1 MTVAAFDLL
10 IRGGVVLDV
19 DAGKSRRVDVATRGG
34 RIVAVAPAIDSR
46 AKRVIDARNL
56 WVSPLLVDLTRD
68 PPPADD
74 AAAALFGFVAES
86 DGTPAPAAVVDSP
99 NAAVHAR
106 FLPRLATDDDAPLPD
121 LRALCAAEN
130 IAGAAGGGW
139 DSRRA
144 ARLFELAATF
154 SILLVCEARDRSLAA
169 GTAVCAGA
177 RNARLGLPMLHSAAE
192 EIEIFR
198 LSALARECGARLH
211 FAKLSTARGVAAF
224 LRARDDGADVSADA
238 SARGLLLTDDD
249 GGDFDL
255 RRRLWPPLGGDDDRA
270 ALTAAAAAGDIAIR
284 SDHCAPP
291 PGRASFV
298 ESPPGGAGGAAI
310 LLGATLAWARQRRI
324 APARALS
331 LITIV
336 PAARFGF
343 ALPRLAVGETAD
355 FCLIDP
361 RPQWRA
367 TNFADA
373 PLRGKIAA
381 VARAGKI
388 AR

>member
-1 MTVAAFDLL
+1 MTNAAFDLL

-46 AKRVIDARNL
+46 AKRVVDARNL

-86 DGTPAPAAVVDSP
+86 DGAPAAVAVDSP
-99 NAAVHAR
+99 NAAARAR

-154 SILLVCEARDRSLAA
+154 SILLVCEARERSLAA
-169 GTAVCAGA
+169 GAAVCAGA
-177 RNARLGLPMLHSAAE
+177 RNARLGLPMLHPAAE
-192 EIEIFR
+192 EIEVFR

-249 GGDFDL
+249 SGDFDL
-255 RRRLWPPLGGDDDRA
+255 RRRLWPPLGDDDDRA
-270 ALTAAAAAGDIAIR
+270 ALTAAAAAGDISIR

-310 LLGATLAWARQRRI
+310 LLGATLAWARKRRI

>member
-1 MTVAAFDLL
+1 MTAAAFDLL

-46 AKRVIDARNL
+46 AKRVVDARNL

-86 DGTPAPAAVVDSP
+86 DGAPAALAADLP
-99 NAAVHAR
+99 NAAAHAR
-106 FLPRLATDDDAPLPD
+106 FLPRLATDDDSPLPD

-177 RNARLGLPMLHSAAE
+177 RNARLGLPMLHPAAE
-192 EIEIFR
+192 EIEVFR

-255 RRRLWPPLGGDDDRA
+255 RRRLWPPLGDDDDRA
-270 ALTAAAAAGDIAIR
+270 ALTTAAAAGDISIR

-310 LLGATLAWARQRRI
+310 LLGATLAWARARRI

-343 ALPRLAVGETAD
+343 ALPRLAVDETAD

-367 TNFADA
+367 TDFADA

>member
-10 IRGGVVLDV
+10 IRGGAVLDV

-74 AAAALFGFVAES
+74 ATAALFGFVRRIRRRAPPPS
-86 DGTPAPAAVVDSP
+86 PLIYRTP
-99 NAAVHAR
+99 
-106 FLPRLATDDDAPLPD
+106 PRMRAFCLALQPTTMRRCPIW
-121 LRALCAAEN
+121 RALCAAEN
-130 IAGAAGGGW
+130 IAGATGGGW

-169 GTAVCAGA
+169 GTAVCAGRA
-177 RNARLGLPMLHSAAE
+177 QRAVGIADAASGGG
-192 EIEIFR
+192 R
-198 LSALARECGARLH
+198 DRDLSLVGAGARMRRA
-211 FAKLSTARGVAAF
+211 FALRQIIDRARRGGVFCARATTARMSAPTQAHAA
-224 LRARDDGADVSADA
+224 
-238 SARGLLLTDDD
+238 LLLTDDD

-270 ALTAAAAAGDIAIR
+270 ALTAAAAAGDISIR

-291 PGRASFV
+291 PGTGEF
-298 ESPPGGAGGAAI
+298 
-310 LLGATLAWARQRRI
+310 RRI
-324 APARALS
+324 AAGRRGRRGDFCWARHWRGRAKTES
-331 LITIV
+331 LRR
-336 PAARFGF
+336 ARF
-343 ALPRLAVGETAD
+343 L
-355 FCLIDP
+355 
-361 RPQWRA
+361 
-367 TNFADA
+367 
-373 PLRGKIAA
+373 
-381 VARAGKI
+381 
-388 AR
+388 

>member
-1 MTVAAFDLL
+1 MTAAAFDLL

-46 AKRVIDARNL
+46 AKRVVDARNL

-86 DGTPAPAAVVDSP
+86 DGAPVAAVAADLP
-99 NAAVHAR
+99 NAAAHAR

-177 RNARLGLPMLHSAAE
+177 RNARLGLPMLHPAAE

-224 LRARDDGADVSADA
+224 LRVRDDGADVSADA

-255 RRRLWPPLGGDDDRA
+255 RRRLWPPLGCDDDRA
-270 ALTAAAAAGDIAIR
+270 ALTAAAAAGDISIR

-310 LLGATLAWARQRRI
+310 LLGATLAWARKNRI

-336 PAARFGF
+336 PAAQFGF

>member
-1 MTVAAFDLL
+1 MTAAAFDLL

-56 WVSPLLVDLTRD
+56 WVSPLLIDLTRD

-74 AAAALFGFVAES
+74 ATAALFGFVAES
-86 DGTPAPAAVVDSP
+86 DGAPVAADLP
-99 NAAVHAR
+99 NATAHVR
-106 FLPRLATDDDAPLPD
+106 FLLRFADDDDAPLPD

-177 RNARLGLPMLHSAAE
+177 RNARLGLPMLHPAAE
-192 EIEIFR
+192 EIEVFR

-255 RRRLWPPLGGDDDRA
+255 RRRLWPPLGCDDDRA
-270 ALTAAAAAGDIAIR
+270 ALTAAAAAGDISIR

-310 LLGATLAWARQRRI
+310 LLGATLAWARKNRI

>member
-1 MTVAAFDLL
+1 MTAAAFDLL

-19 DAGKSRRVDVATRGG
+19 DAGKSRRVDVAAGGG

-86 DGTPAPAAVVDSP
+86 DGAPAPTAAADSP
-99 NAAVHAR
+99 NAAARAR

-177 RNARLGLPMLHSAAE
+177 RNARLGLPMLHPAAE
-192 EIEIFR
+192 EIEVFR

-211 FAKLSTARGVAAF
+211 FAKLSTTRGVAAF

-255 RRRLWPPLGGDDDRA
+255 RRRLWPPLGGGDDRA
-270 ALTAAAAAGDIAIR
+270 ALTAAAAAGDISIR

-310 LLGATLAWARQRRI
+310 LLGATLAWARKNRI

-367 TNFADA
+367 TDFADA
-373 PLRGKIAA
+373 PLRGKITA

>member
-1 MTVAAFDLL
+1 MTAAAFDLL

-19 DAGKSRRVDVATRGG
+19 DAGKSRRVDVAARGG

-86 DGTPAPAAVVDSP
+86 DGAPAAVAVDSP
-99 NAAVHAR
+99 NAAAHAR
-106 FLPRLATDDDAPLPD
+106 FLPRLAIDDDAPLPD

-169 GTAVCAGA
+169 EAAVCAGA
-177 RNARLGLPMLHSAAE
+177 RNARLGLPMLHPAAE
-192 EIEIFR
+192 EIEVFR

-255 RRRLWPPLGGDDDRA
+255 RRRLWPPLGCDDDRA
-270 ALTAAAAAGDIAIR
+270 ALTAAAAAGDISIR

-310 LLGATLAWARQRRI
+310 LLGATLAWARKNRI

>member
-1 MTVAAFDLL
+1 MTSVVDLL

-19 DAGKSRRVDVATRGG
+19 DVGKSRRVDVATCGG
-34 RIVAVAPAIDSR
+34 RIVAVAPTIDSR

-86 DGTPAPAAVVDSP
+86 DGAPAVAADLP

-106 FLPRLATDDDAPLPD
+106 FLPRLADDDDTPLPD

-154 SILLVCEARDRSLAA
+154 SILLVCEARDRSLATGA
-169 GTAVCAGA
+169 AVCAGA
-177 RNARLGLPMLHSAAE
+177 RNARLGLPMLHPAAE
-192 EIEIFR
+192 EIEVFR

-238 SARGLLLTDDD
+238 SAHGLLLTDDD

-310 LLGATLAWARQRRI
+310 LLGATLAWARKNRI

-336 PAARFGF
+336 PAAQFGF

-367 TNFADA
+367 TDFADA
-373 PLRGKIAA
+373 PLRGKITA

-388 AR
+388 TR

>member
-1 MTVAAFDLL
+1 MTSAAFDLL

-68 PPPADD
+68 PPNADD
-74 AAAALFGFVAES
+74 ATAALFGFVAES
-86 DGTPAPAAVVDSP
+86 DGAPAAVAADLP
-99 NAAVHAR
+99 NAAAHAR
-106 FLPRLATDDDAPLPD
+106 FLPRLAIDDDAPLPD

-169 GTAVCAGA
+169 GAAVCAGA
-177 RNARLGLPMLHSAAE
+177 RNARLGLPMLHPAAE
-192 EIEIFR
+192 EIEVFR

-255 RRRLWPPLGGDDDRA
+255 RRRLWPPLGCDDDRA
-270 ALTAAAAAGDIAIR
+270 ALTAAAAAGDISIR

-310 LLGATLAWARQRRI
+310 LLGATLAWARKNRI